1 MHSLILKKVKTPS
14 EAKNINCPKLP
25 KYLQHYHVSTITVEL
40 IRAFGNFIKH
50 FLVLK
55 FQSKSLMGL
64 WTELLYKVI
73 IKYLYPINTYHT
85 FSGATNIRTWDCGM
99 GSDKHSFRLSHPI
112 DCYKSQRSLHNES
125 VSTMGIIHCLVTKPS
140 VLWFSGIEDTLDTFS
155 LESMARLL
163 HYSEWVTMN
172 FYRIT
177 T

>member
-1 MHSLILKKVKTPS
+1 MHLGKHIHAHPQPHTQAHLFLGFLPHTSTPRFHAPFDFQKGKNTITRKTPS

-55 FQSKSLMGL
+55 FQSKSLMVL

-73 IKYLYPINTYHT
+73 INYLYPINTYHT

-112 DCYKSQRSLHNES
+112 DCYKSRRS
-125 VSTMGIIHCLVTKPS
+125 
-140 VLWFSGIEDTLDTFS
+140 
-155 LESMARLL
+155 
-163 HYSEWVTMN
+163 
-172 FYRIT
+172 
-177 T
+177 